1 MTVTMMT
8 DWLRDLDRL
17 QRDGGTAVLVTVA
30 GVRGSAPREVGA
42 SMLVMEAEASG
53 TVGGGELEYQCL
65 KIAARL
71 LGVDADDA
79 GFLRRFPL
87 GPNCG
92 QCCGG
97 VVDVLF
103 ERVTTGTRW
112 TRELLG
118 HWRSREAV
126 ALVTELDAAGRPL
139 RQLVTAAGTDAGQ
152 SGSAACVQARELL
165 LARAPAARID
175 TPGRSQDFL
184 LIEPCADGGFD
195 IAIFGAGHVGSAVVH
210 VMSGLNCNVRWIDS
224 RRQIFPANPPG
235 NVQLI
240 ESTDPAQEVA
250 ALPRQTFVLIM
261 THSHAIDLAICAAV
275 LARRD
280 FAYCGLIGSLS
291 KRRRFEKRLRAQA
304 FSDTELKRLT
314 CPIGVSGIR
323 AKQPAAIAIAVA
335 ADILRR
341 RERLQSATGTARVHT
356 LRQ

>member
-1 MTVTMMT
+1 MT
-8 DWLRDLDRL
+8 DWLPELDRL
-17 QRDGGTAVLVTVA
+17 QRGGGTAVLVTVA

-126 ALVTELDAAGRPL
+126 ALDDGSSMRPGA
-139 RQLVTAAGTDAGQ
+139 R
-152 SGSAACVQARELL
+152 SGNLSPR
-165 LARAPAARID
+165 RA
-175 TPGRSQDFL
+175 L
-184 LIEPCADGGFD
+184 
-195 IAIFGAGHVGSAVVH
+195 
-210 VMSGLNCNVRWIDS
+210 M
-224 RRQIFPANPPG
+224 PANPAPRHVCKRG
-235 NVQLI
+235 SCCWRGHRPLA
-240 ESTDPAQEVA
+240 STRRA
-250 ALPRQTFVLIM
+250 AHRT
-261 THSHAIDLAICAAV
+261 SC
-275 LARRD
+275 
-280 FAYCGLIGSLS
+280 
-291 KRRRFEKRLRAQA
+291 
-304 FSDTELKRLT
+304 
-314 CPIGVSGIR
+314 
-323 AKQPAAIAIAVA
+323 
-335 ADILRR
+335 
-341 RERLQSATGTARVHT
+341 
-356 LRQ
+356 